1 MTALRVALPAV
12 VHAHGMSLRKIGF
25 LREFVAP
32 TKVVALGDPACLP
45 ADGVVL
51 LWGRSEAPA
60 GLPSTVRVVRVE
72 DGFLRSVGLGADLVR
87 PRSLAFDTRGIY
99 FDATTASDLEHLLQ
113 HASFDDAMLARAR
126 TLRERVVVRG
136 TTKYNVGG
144 APWVRPAHAKRVV
157 LVPGQVES
165 DASLAFGSPRVR
177 RNMDLLRAA
186 RAADPHAYIVYKPHP
201 DVVAGLRGAGAGE
214 DGAAKLCD
222 EVIADA
228 PMGALLPLVDA
239 VQVMTSQTGF
249 EALLRGKEVTCHGQ
263 PFFAGW
269 GLTCDTTPLARRTRR
284 LTLDEL
290 VAGTYLAYPTYVSG
304 RTGQRTTAEAVL
316 DELEAESARKKTR
329 FERFV
334 DQVLR
339 PVARVFLRRP

>member
-87 PRSLAFDTRGIY
+87 PRSLAFDARGIY
-99 FDATTASDLEHLLQ
+99 FDATIPSDLEHLLQ
-113 HASFDDAMLARAR
+113 HTNFDETLLARAR
-126 TLRERVVVRG
+126 ALRERVVARG

-144 APWVRPAHAKRVV
+144 APWSRPARAERVV

-165 DASLAFGSPRVR
+165 DASLAYGAPEIR
-177 RNMDLLRAA
+177 RNMDLLRAV
-186 RAADPHAYIVYKPHP
+186 RAAERDAYLVYKPHP
-201 DVVAGLRGAGAGE
+201 DVVAGLRGEGAGE
-214 DGAAKLCD
+214 QSAKDFCD
-222 EVIADA
+222 EVVFDA
-228 PMGALLPLVDA
+228 PMGALLTAVDA

-263 PFFAGW
+263 PFYAGW
-269 GLTCDTTPLARRTRR
+269 GLTTDTAPIARRTRR
-284 LTLDEL
+284 LTVDEL
-290 VAGTYLAYPTYVSG
+290 VTAAFVLYPTYVSG